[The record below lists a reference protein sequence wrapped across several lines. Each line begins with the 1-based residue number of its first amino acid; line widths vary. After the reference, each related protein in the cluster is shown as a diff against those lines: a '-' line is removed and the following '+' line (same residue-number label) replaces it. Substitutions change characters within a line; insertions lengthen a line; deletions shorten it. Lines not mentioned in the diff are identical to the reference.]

1 MKTVDVNIS
10 FVNPPKPG
18 KKMGS
23 IKTKDNVL
31 YWVYAD
37 KLAQFSPGMHTIEY
51 TDDPGRDG
59 KPFLKALSVLVPC
72 DQLPNGGT
80 KQIPI
85 PDMSPSRVIK
95 PFPADPQEHSGEYL
109 KNRHIFVCGAI
120 NNAIASKQID
130 VTNKDELK
138 AIVQMLG
145 DVYDDSLGRPL

>member
-23 IKTKDNVL
+23 IKTKDNIT

-37 KLAQFSPGMHTIEY
+37 KLAQFSPGTHTIEY
-51 TDDPGRDG
+51 SDDAGSDG
-59 KPFLKALSVLVPC
+59 KPFLKALGVA
-72 DQLPNGGT
+72 NGAA

-95 PFPADPQEHSGEYL
+95 PFPADPQEHSSEYL

-120 NNAIASKQID
+120 NNAIASKQLD